1 MTDRRHAPNRSCV
14 AGLATLAWA
23 FSLGVAQAAGAPTPI
38 ADHHMHIFSP
48 EASRILTLIC
58 ERVGPVKC
66 PPEIAKS
73 PSTGDDVVAALDAAG
88 VRRGVLLSTGYF
100 FGSPELTDLHL
111 DVAKETRAENQFV
124 VGQARAHCER
134 LTAFISVNPLL
145 PNAVDEIRYWART
158 GGAAGLKLHLGNSG
172 FDVRDPAQ
180 VRRLAAAFRAAE
192 QGHLAIVMHM
202 QTRTAD
208 YGAKDVAIFLRDV
221 ASQAPTTPI
230 QIAHAAGG
238 GGVDKGELSALTAFA
253 DAFAKHPGAHR
264 NIFFDLAM
272 VPDEMSNTRKI
283 AAAPADVAALKVQ
296 MRRIG
301 LGRFVLGSDWT
312 SGLNLAPYFEDE
324 RQALAFSDAD
334 WAALAAHA
342 APYLKTP
349 AAACASAR

>member
-1 MTDRRHAPNRSCV
+1 MTLPRRRPTRWPV
-14 AGLATLAWA
+14 AGLAALAWGL
-23 FSLGVAQAAGAPTPI
+23 SLGAAQAAPAPV

-48 EASRILTLIC
+48 EASRILTIIC
-58 ERVGPVKC
+58 DRVGPKKC

-88 VRRGVLLSTGYF
+88 VRRGVLLSTAYF
-100 FGSPELTDLHL
+100 FGSPELKDLHL
-111 DVAKETRAENQFV
+111 DVARETRAENQFV
-124 VGQARAHCER
+124 VGQAQAHCER

-145 PNAVDEIRYWART
+145 PNAVDEVRHWARA
-158 GGAAGLKLHLGNSG
+158 GGAAGLKLHLGNSH
-172 FDVRDPAQ
+172 FDFRDPAQ
-180 VRRLAAAFRAAE
+180 VRRLAAVFRAAQ
-192 QGHLAIVMHM
+192 QGRLAIVIHM
-202 QTRTAD
+202 QTGAAD
-208 YGAKDVAIFLRDV
+208 YGARDVAIFLRQV

-253 DAFAKHPGAHR
+253 DAFARRPAAHR

-283 AAAPADVAALKVQ
+283 AAAPADVAALKAQ

-301 LGRFVLGSDWT
+301 LTRFVLGSDWT

-324 RQALAFSDAD
+324 RAALALGDDD
-334 WAALAAHA
+334 WAALAARA

-349 AAACASAR
+349 AASCAGGR